1 MRREAP
7 CPRGAA
13 GRAELYD
20 GRWPADMDKYP
31 LLMDGRPT
39 GELVTE
45 REGLY
50 TWFSA
55 RCPLPE
61 GLWCAWAVGERG
73 ELRLGVLEPEGRQG
87 GIRRRFSGPLTAP
100 LGRLLRGEVRPAGVK
115 EPEGWEP
122 APDPAGLFRAPWL
135 RQRLK
140 GAQGALLRRA
150 GEVRYLALP
159 YDKRKP
165 FPLTTL
171 FCFARLQKIGAAG
184 YVVYAFDGQD
194 RPVF

>member
-1 MRREAP
+1 
-7 CPRGAA
+7 
-13 GRAELYD
+13 
-20 GRWPADMDKYP
+20 MDKFP
-31 LLMDGRPT
+31 LMLEGKPA

-55 RCPLPE
+55 RCPLPP
-61 GLWCAWAVGERG
+61 GLWCAWAVGDRG
-73 ELRLGVLEPEGRQG
+73 ELRLGVLEPEGKQG
-87 GIRRRFSGPLTAP
+87 TIRRRFSGQLTAP
-100 LGRLLRGEVRPAGVK
+100 LGRLLRGEVRPAGAK
-115 EPEGWEP
+115 QPEVWEP
-122 APDPAGLFRAPWL
+122 APTPAELFQAPWL

-140 GAQGALLRRA
+140 NAQGARTRRA

-159 YDKRKP
+159 YGKGKP

-171 FCFARLQKIGAAG
+171 FCFARLRSIGGDA

>member
-1 MRREAP
+1 
-7 CPRGAA
+7 
-13 GRAELYD
+13 
-20 GRWPADMDKYP
+20 MDKFP
-31 LLMDGRPT
+31 LTLEGKPA
-39 GELVTE
+39 GELTVE

-55 RCPLPE
+55 RCSLRP
-61 GLWCAWAVGERG
+61 GLWCAWAVGDRG

-87 GIRRRFSGPLTAP
+87 TIRRRFSGQLTAP
-100 LGRLLRGEVRPAGVK
+100 LGRLLRGEVRPAGARQ
-115 EPEGWEP
+115 PEVWDA
-122 APDPAGLFRAPWL
+122 APTPEQLFRAPWL

-140 GAQGALLRRA
+140 GVQGARTRRA

-159 YDKRKP
+159 YDRAKP

-171 FCFARLQKIGAAG
+171 FCFARLRAIGDAP
-184 YVVYAFDGQD
+184 YVVYAFDEQD